1 MTVPLLAYLLAKIA
15 CAVSVLLSLYSA
27 GGLCYSAARKRASEK
42 VACYVEFF
50 NAGKDA
56 RNISIVFAALL
67 FFVAS
72 NAVMIGDLTLVGAI
86 ADIAKLFAYGMIPVL
101 ALAFF
106 ATVFVGANGIGD
118 ASVRA
123 LCGTLRRTAVITVIA
138 GLLVA
143 YVCVG

>member
-1 MTVPLLAYLLAKIA
+1 MTVPFLAYLLAKIA
-15 CAVSVLLSLYSA
+15 CVISILLSLYSA
-27 GGLCYSAARKRASEK
+27 GGLCYAATRKQASGK
-42 VACYVEFF
+42 VARFTECF

-67 FFVAS
+67 FFVTS

-86 ADIAKLFAYGMIPVL
+86 ADIARLFAYGMIPVL
-101 ALAFF
+101 ALAFL
-106 ATVFVGANGIGD
+106 ATVFVGANAIGD
-118 ASVRA
+118 APVKA
-123 LCGTLRRTAVITVIA
+123 LCGTLRRTAVVTIIA